1 MDLRIFYIW
10 MMVKVSQASTK
21 EASAE
26 SSSSSELCD
35 AALDSGLD
43 GQTKR
48 DKKGEQ
54 WFKRLD
60 ERREY
65 PNQKADLAD
74 YE

>member
-1 MDLRIFYIW
+1 
-10 MMVKVSQASTK
+10 V
-21 EASAE
+21 
-26 SSSSSELCD
+26 
-35 AALDSGLD
+35 ALDGGVD
-43 GQTKR
+43 GQTKKNR
-48 DKKGEQ
+48 KGEQ